1 MEDALAM
8 REHPQIA
15 IDGAAGTGKSTIG
28 ERVARHLGCL
38 YVDTGAFYR
47 ALTYLA
53 LAAGVD
59 TEDSAALAA
68 LARRSGINIVAPTVL
83 DGRQYTVLVNNQD
96 ITRELR
102 TPNVEAN
109 VSHVSHHPD
118 VRQALRERQREMADE
133 QAVVMVG
140 RDIGTVVLPNAD
152 LKIVLSTSLDE
163 RARRRHADL
172 VALYGENAP
181 SEDEVREDMARRDAG
196 DATQMLRAPDAVV
209 INNDHLLPEE
219 TVAQILTMLTEM
231 RERAR
236 GQQHGGGTTAGEA
249 QP

>member
-1 MEDALAM
+1 M

-53 LAAGVD
+53 IAANVD
-59 TEDSAALAA
+59 PDDGAALAA
-68 LARRSGINIVAPTVL
+68 LARGSNIKIAPPTVL
-83 DGRQYTVLVNNQD
+83 DGRQYTVLDNGQD
-96 ITRELR
+96 ITRDLR
-102 TPNVEAN
+102 TPAVESN
-109 VSHVSHHPD
+109 VSRVSHHPE
-118 VRQALRERQREMADE
+118 VRQALRERQRAMADE

-140 RDIGTVVLPNAD
+140 RDIGTVVLPDAD
-152 LKIVLSTSLDE
+152 LKIVLTTSLDE

-181 SEDEVREDMARRDAG
+181 AEDEVREDMARRDAG
-196 DATQMLRAPDAVV
+196 DATQMLRAPDAIV

-219 TVAQILTMLTEM
+219 TVARILTILAEM

-236 GQQHGGGTTAGEA
+236 SQKHSGEANAGEVR
-249 QP
+249 Q

>member
-1 MEDALAM
+1 M

-53 LAAGVD
+53 LREGVD
-59 TEDSAALAA
+59 PEDAGALAA
-68 LARRSGINIVAPTVL
+68 LARTSTITIAPPTVL
-83 DGRQYTVLVNNQD
+83 DGRQYTVLVNGQD
-96 ITRELR
+96 VTRELR
-102 TPNVEAN
+102 TPAIET
-109 VSHVSHHPD
+109 SISRVSHHPE
-118 VRQALRERQREMADE
+118 VREVLRERQRELADE

-140 RDIGTVVLPNAD
+140 RDIGTVVLPTAD

-172 VALYGENAP
+172 VALYGEKAP
-181 SEDEVREDMARRDAG
+181 SEDEVREEMARRDAG
-196 DATQMLRAPDAVV
+196 DATQMQRAPDAVV

-219 TVAQILTMLTEM
+219 TVARILTILSEM
-231 RERAR
+231 REHTREQANS
-236 GQQHGGGTTAGEA
+236 GEVHL
-249 QP
+249 

>member
-1 MEDALAM
+1 M

-53 LAAGVD
+53 LTAGVD
-59 TEDSAALAA
+59 PDDSAALAA
-68 LARRSGINIVAPTVL
+68 LARNSGITIAPPTVL
-83 DGRQYTVLVNNQD
+83 DGRQYTVLNNGQD

-102 TPNVEAN
+102 TPTVETN
-109 VSHVSHHPD
+109 ISRVSHHPE
-118 VRQALRERQREMADE
+118 VREALRERQRAMADE

-172 VALYGENAP
+172 VALYGETAP
-181 SEDEVREDMARRDAG
+181 SEDEVRKDMARRDAG
-196 DATQMLRAPDAVV
+196 DATQMLRAPDAIV

-219 TVAQILTMLTEM
+219 TVARILTILTEM
-231 RERAR
+231 RERGRSQERA
-236 GQQHGGGTTAGEA
+236 GGSNAGEVR
-249 QP
+249 P

>member
-53 LAAGVD
+53 LAGSID
-59 TEDSAALAA
+59 PDDGAALAT
-68 LARRSGINIVAPTVL
+68 LARSSSITIAAPTVL
-83 DGRQYTVLVNNQD
+83 DGRQYTVLDNGQD

-102 TPNVEAN
+102 TPAVETN
-109 VSHVSHHPD
+109 ISRVSHHQE

-152 LKIVLSTSLDE
+152 LKIVLSTSLEE
-163 RARRRHADL
+163 RARRRHADM

-181 SEDEVREDMARRDAG
+181 AEDEVREDMARRDAG
-196 DATQMLRAPDAVV
+196 DATQMLRAPDAIV

-219 TVAQILTMLTEM
+219 TVARILTILAEM
-231 RERAR
+231 REQAR
-236 GQQHGGGTTAGEA
+236 GQQHAGGENTGEVR
-249 QP
+249 P

>member
-53 LAAGVD
+53 IAEGIDA
-59 TEDSAALAA
+59 EDGAALAA
-68 LARRSGINIVAPTVL
+68 LARASAITIAPPTVL
-83 DGRQYTVLVNNQD
+83 DGRQYTVLVGGRD

-102 TPNVEAN
+102 TPAVETS
-109 VSHVSHHPD
+109 VSHVSHHPE
-118 VRQALRERQREMADE
+118 VRQVLRERQRELADE

-140 RDIGTVVLPNAD
+140 RDIGTVVLPTAD
-152 LKIVLSTSLDE
+152 LKIVLATSLAE

-181 SEDEVREDMARRDAG
+181 SEAEVREDMARRDAG
-196 DATQMLRAPDAVV
+196 DATQMLR
-209 INNDHLLPEE
+209 
-219 TVAQILTMLTEM
+219 
-231 RERAR
+231 
-236 GQQHGGGTTAGEA
+236 
-249 QP
+249 

>member
-1 MEDALAM
+1 M

-53 LAAGVD
+53 LVAGTD
-59 TEDSAALAA
+59 AEDSAALAA
-68 LARRSGINIVAPTVL
+68 LARQSRITIVPPTVL
-83 DGRQYTVLVNNQD
+83 DGRQYTVMAGGKD

-102 TPNVEAN
+102 TPAVEAN
-109 VSHVSHHPD
+109 VSRVSHHPE

-140 RDIGTVVLPNAD
+140 RDIGAVVLPTAD

-181 SEDEVREDMARRDAG
+181 SEEEVRGDMARRDAG
-196 DATQMLRAPDAVV
+196 DATQMRHAPDAVV

-219 TVAQILTMLTEM
+219 TVARILTILTEM

-236 GQQHGGGTTAGEA
+236 SQEHAGGANAGEA
-249 QP
+249 RP

>member
-1 MEDALAM
+1 M

-59 TEDSAALAA
+59 PEDSAALAA
-68 LARRSGINIVAPTVL
+68 LARSSRITIVPPTVL
-83 DGRQYTVLVNNQD
+83 DGRQYTVLGNGRD

-102 TPNVEAN
+102 TPAVEVN
-109 VSHVSHHPD
+109 VSRVSHHPE
-118 VRQALRERQREMADE
+118 VRQALRERQREMADR

-140 RDIGTVVLPNAD
+140 RDIGTVVLPGAD
-152 LKIVLSTSLDE
+152 LKIVLSTSLEE

-181 SEDEVREDMARRDAG
+181 SEGEVRQEMARRDAA

-219 TVAQILTMLTEM
+219 TVARILTILAEM
-231 RERAR
+231 RERERSRKR
-236 GQQHGGGTTAGEA
+236 GEDPGAGEA
-249 QP
+249 RP